1 MALDWNGQLADQVA
15 QRLVPALDEIDMRI
29 EAGAKAELYIPANFP
44 FSRHGKVTGTL
55 QRSIHSTPA
64 RVQGD
69 SVVGAVGTEPL
80 PYALRIHVLYRYL
93 IIGLQQMQLYAL
105 DIIGRHM
112 RRQP

>member
-15 QRLVPALDEIDMRI
+15 QRLVPALDEIDLRI
-29 EAGAKAELYIPANFP
+29 ETGAKKELYPG
-44 FSRHGKVTGTL
+44 HGKITGTL

-80 PYALRIHVLYRYL
+80 PYALAIHVLYRYL
-93 IIGLQQMQLYAL
+93 IIGLQQMQTYAL